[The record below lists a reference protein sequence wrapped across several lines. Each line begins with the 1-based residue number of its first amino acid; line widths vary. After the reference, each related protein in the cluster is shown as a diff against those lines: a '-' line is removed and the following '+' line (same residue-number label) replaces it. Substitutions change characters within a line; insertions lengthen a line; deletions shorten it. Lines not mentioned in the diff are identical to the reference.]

1 MKKELSYFETIKMIE
16 EIKRIFESQIEV
28 RLGLTKVGSPL
39 FVKKSSGLQDDL
51 TGSEEA
57 VSFIKGEEKF
67 EIVHSL
73 AKWKR
78 EALGK
83 YEFPLHT
90 GLYTDMK
97 AIRKDEEV
105 DATHSLYVEQW
116 DWEKVISS
124 EDRTVEYLK
133 DTVRTIYKAI
143 RQTSIIMKQRYSFLT
158 LDLPKTITFITSQEL
173 EDLYPEE
180 TPKTREELIT
190 KEKKAVFIIGIG
202 DKLKSGIKH
211 DLRSPDYDDWS
222 LDGDL
227 MIWDKELGKAL
238 ELSSMGIRVD
248 EKALVSQLEK
258 SDSIDKLLLPY
269 HQKILKKELPYTIGG
284 GIGQSRLCMLIL
296 EKTHI
301 AEVQQSSWEA
311 KTEEEFKKTKV
322 LKKEFKM
329 L

>member
-1 MKKELSYFETIKMIE
+1 MKKELTYLEKLIMIG
-16 EIKRIFESQIEV
+16 EIKKYFESQLEK
-28 RLGLTKVGSPL
+28 RLELIKVQAPL
-39 FVKKSSGLQDDL
+39 FVKTSSGLQDQL
-51 TGSEEA
+51 SGKEKS
-57 VSFIKGEEKF
+57 VSFTKDEEKF

-105 DATHSLYVEQW
+105 DEIHSLYVEQW
-116 DWEKVISS
+116 DWEKVISK

-133 DTVRTIYKAI
+133 QTVTSIYKAI
-143 RQTSIIMKQRYSFLT
+143 RQTSLMLKQKYHFLELT
-158 LDLPKTITFITSQEL
+158 LPKTVYFITSQEL
-173 EDLYPEE
+173 EDLYPKLD
-180 TPKTREELIT
+180 PKEREERIT
-190 KEKKAVFIIGIG
+190 KEKKVVFIIGIG
-202 DKLKSGIKH
+202 DKLKSGKPH

-227 MIWDKELGKAL
+227 LIYDKKLDKAI

-248 EKALVSQLEK
+248 EDSLLTQLEK
-258 SDSIDKLLLPY
+258 SKTMDRVELPY

-284 GIGQSRLCMLIL
+284 GIGISRICLLLL
-296 EKTHI
+296 EKEHI
-301 AEVQQSSWEA
+301 AEIQASSWQD
-311 KTEEEFKKTKV
+311 KTIKELKEIKV
-322 LKKEFKM
+322 L
-329 L
+329 